1 MWMLSEIIIIWRSLE
16 ARPFDW
22 DAFGAIAAIT
32 FCAILI
38 ICAIPGAHE
47 VAELLLR
54 KYGMKI
60 RKDFIGAA
68 LIGCFV
74 FGMILN
80 NTAKSDDKPTP
91 PPPVIVV
98 KDIEIRSYKCDHTGC
113 EISWSCGTNITVGVD
128 RFIIQRSTRQI
139 PARTG
144 WSAYQDYGETM
155 TTNWATMSPQHAKD
169 VRFKVIVRK
178 EAH

>member
-1 MWMLSEIIIIWRSLE
+1 MSNSVYIVAGLL
-16 ARPFDW
+16 AL
-22 DAFGAIAAIT
+22 ALIAAI
-32 FCAILI
+32 I
-38 ICAIPGAHE
+38 IAPY
-47 VAELLLR
+47 VAAAKKLRPLL
-54 KYGMKI
+54 
-60 RKDFIGAA
+60 FVA
-68 LIGCFV
+68 LVASLWAG
-74 FGMILN
+74 
-80 NTAKSDDKPTP
+80 DKPEP

-155 TTNWATMSPQHAKD
+155 TTNWVTMSPQHASD
-169 VRFKVIVRK
+169 VRWKVIVRK